1 MYRIGVKHIITECPS
16 SVGGNSDS
24 RLLLYNF
31 MPSLAR
37 FPWGNPQKH
46 PSKNPYQKHLALVPR
61 PHPNGCEF
69 PFDTY
74 DNTCYHTRMP
84 QLNLKP
90 NHKAIRD
97 YYATLQ
103 QYDRHDITH
112 EGAVS
117 NPFAFL
123 LDACAKQTD
132 ATLVPQYPMRTPA
145 GNRIVLD
152 GVILDAYRIPFAYW
166 EAKDMDDDLHRAVQE
181 KRNAGYP
188 FDNILFQNPQRGIL
202 YQNGEQVFDVDIT
215 DPTRLIAALR
225 HLFAAP
231 PAALE
236 NWHTAVAEFKE
247 MVPALGRKATE
258 LIAEQHAANPQFVA
272 AFTDFYQQCRAAI
285 NPNLSMAAV
294 EEMLIQHLLTERI
307 FRTVFDNPDFTR
319 RNIIARE
326 IENVIEILIRNAF
339 SRDEFLKP
347 LNPFY
352 TAIENTSTLCKDF
365 SQKQH
370 FLNTVY
376 EQFFQGFSV
385 EVADTHGIVY
395 TPQPIVDFMV
405 NSVEQILKS
414 EFNRSLSDTGV
425 HIVDPFVGTGNFIVR
440 LMQDIRGATLEE
452 KYRHELHCNEVMLL
466 PYYIASLNIEHEFF
480 QRTGTYRPFD
490 GIALADTFELFEGQQ
505 QHIIFTQENTERVE
519 RQKAADMFVVIGNP
533 PYNVGQVNEND
544 NNKNRKYK
552 TVDTF
557 VKETYSQDSKATNK
571 NALSDPYV
579 KAILWA
585 SKRIGAEGVVAFV
598 TNNGFLDSIAFDGM
612 RKHLAQDFTKIYHID
627 LKGNARTSGE
637 RRRKEGGNVFDDQ
650 IRVGIGITFF
660 IKKPE
665 ATSESTEVWIYS
677 VDDYLK
683 AREKQKLLT
692 DFGDYTNVPMEK
704 ATIDPKHT
712 WLTEGL
718 HAEFDTFIPMGT
730 KEAKAA
736 KSEVED
742 VIFKTY
748 SNGVKTNRD
757 TWVYNFNRS
766 TLTENVQRT
775 MEFYNTQVL
784 KWLVTPE
791 KSIVNI
797 DNFVAYDDSIISWS
811 RDLKAKLK
819 RGTIAE
825 YAEHKVRTSLY
836 RPFTKSNLYFDR
848 TMNDVVYVFPSIFPT
863 TGTEVENRVICVSG
877 VGSNKSFQSLMV
889 NVIPDLHLTGDS
901 QCFPFY
907 TYDEDGTNRQE
918 NITDW
923 ALAAFRTHYGDDT
936 ITKWDI
942 FHYNYALLHHPDY
955 REKYQVNLK
964 RDLPHIPFAE
974 DFWGFANA
982 GAQVAD
988 LHVNYESA
996 PKFDKLRHI
1005 ETPGIPI
1012 DWRVEKMK
1020 LSKDK
1025 TLLKYNDYLT
1035 LDGIPVEV
1043 YKYRLGNRSALEWI
1057 VDQYRVK
1064 TDKRS
1069 GIVNDPNRTDQPRYI
1084 VDLIGRVIT
1093 VSLKTV
1099 EIVKNLPPL

>member
-1 MYRIGVKHIITECPS
+1 
-16 SVGGNSDS
+16 
-24 RLLLYNF
+24 
-31 MPSLAR
+31 
-37 FPWGNPQKH
+37 
-46 PSKNPYQKHLALVPR
+46 
-61 PHPNGCEF
+61 
-69 PFDTY
+69 
-74 DNTCYHTRMP
+74 MP

-90 NHKAIRD
+90 NHKVIRD

-103 QYDRHDITH
+103 QYDRHDIIH

-181 KRNAGYP
+181 KRDVGYP

-247 MVPALGRKATE
+247 MVPALGRKAAE
-258 LIAEQHAANPQFVA
+258 LIEQQHAANPQFVA

-285 NPNLSMAAV
+285 NPNLSTAAV

-326 IENVIEILIRNAF
+326 IENVIEILIQNAF

-598 TNNGFLDSIAFDGM
+598 TNNGFLDGIAFDGM
-612 RKHLAQDFTKIYHID
+612 RKHLAQDFDAIYILD
-627 LKGNARTSGE
+627 L
-637 RRRKEGGNVFDDQ
+637 GGNVRQNPKLSGTTHNVFGIQ
-650 IRVGIGITFF
+650 VGVSINFF
-660 IKKPE
+660 IKRDAIKTDLKPPE
-665 ATSESTEVWIYS
+665 IFYAHADEFWRKEEKYHYLNSKEHYQN
-677 VDDYLK
+677 VDWQRITPDSRY
-683 AREKQKLLT
+683 
-692 DFGDYTNVPMEK
+692 
-704 ATIDPKHT
+704 T

-736 KSEVED
+736 NGEVED

-791 KSIVNI
+791 KSILDI
-797 DNFVAYDDSIISWS
+797 DDFVAYDDTKISWS
-811 RDLKAKLK
+811 SGLKQKLKGGQMAEFSEAKL
-819 RGTIAE
+819 R
-825 YAEHKVRTSLY
+825 HSLY

-848 TMNDVVYVFPSIFPT
+848 MMTERVYVFPSIFPT
-863 TGTEVENRVICVSG
+863 FETETENRVICVSG
-877 VGSNKSFQSLMV
+877 VGSNKPFQALVADM
-889 NVIPDLHLTGDS
+889 IPCLDFLEKT

-923 ALAAFRTHYGDDT
+923 ALAEFRSYYNDDT

-942 FHYNYALLHHPDY
+942 FHYNYGLLHHPDY
-955 REKYQVNLK
+955 REKYQANLK

-982 GAQVAD
+982 GAQVAN
-988 LHVNYESA
+988 LHVTYESA
-996 PKFDKLRHI
+996 PKYDGLQEM
-1005 ETPGIPI
+1005 ETPGMRV
-1012 DWRVEKMK
+1012 DWRVKKMR

-1025 TLLKYNDYLT
+1025 TQLKYNDYLT
-1035 LDGIPVEV
+1035 LDGIPAEV
-1043 YKYRLGNRSALEWI
+1043 YEYRLGNRSALEWV

-1084 VDLIGRVIT
+1084 VDLIARVIA